1 MQLDWGLGAF
11 EDAVEQ
17 VDLLRTV
24 WTVAEETRRRNA
36 DRFESKLGDDAM
48 ACGFTT
54 FRNVA
59 NLLEAALDGVEG
71 VTVTRPSHSFEIR
84 VGEWVIGVYG
94 LSSCDP
100 NTIRWTGSL
109 RKLELA
115 ESNSAVAGEW
125 HSQPSLDEAMADAGF
140 DDEQNALK
148 PRQVVI
154 VHWADAAG
162 RNPRMWF
169 GFPRDNTRGG
179 DAWLELREYRPET
192 QGASQQDVPEAPPA
206 SPTYRDGK
214 PGSYEIK
221 MRPSD
226 GPDSLPGG
234 ASGSA
239 SGA

>member
-1 MQLDWGLGAF
+1 MQLDWGLSEF
-11 EDAVEQ
+11 EDAAEPVE
-17 VDLLRTV
+17 LLRSV
-24 WTVAEETRRRNA
+24 WNVAGETRRRNA

-59 NLLEAALDGVEG
+59 NLLDAAFEGVEG
-71 VTVTRPSHSFEIR
+71 VTVARPNHSFEIR

-94 LSSCDP
+94 LASCDP
-100 NTIRWTGSL
+100 NAIRWNGSL

-125 HSQPSLDEAMADAGF
+125 QSQPSLDEAMAEAGF
-140 DDEQNALK
+140 DDEENALK
-148 PRQVVI
+148 PRHVVI

-179 DAWLELREYRPET
+179 NAWLELREYRAVI
-192 QGASQQDVPEAPPA
+192 QGAGQQGVPEKPPA
-206 SPTYRDGK
+206 SPTFRDGK
-214 PGSYEIK
+214 PASYEIK
-221 MRPSD
+221 MRPLD
-226 GPDSLPGG
+226 EPGSVRG
-234 ASGSA
+234 SASGSA
-239 SGA
+239 PGA